1 MDRQTRKSIKS
12 DKFAEE
18 VSQTWEFLTEHSEET
33 KRYGLIA
40 LAVLVIGAGIYF
52 YHNHQVNA
60 RQEML
65 AKAMLADPALAP
77 SQTPPALT
85 DDQIQQRVKLYQP
98 IATQEHGTLEGSIA
112 QMMLASIQA
121 DKGTPEG
128 TAAAEKM
135 YQDVMDSAPSDYA
148 SVARVALAQAY
159 AGDGKLDEAKKLLQ
173 YAIDHPTSLV
183 SKESAT
189 LQMAMILEKPNP
201 TEAKKLLQPLVQ
213 STRGTI
219 SRAAVTE
226 MGQLQQ

>member
-18 VSQTWEFLTEHSEET
+18 VSQTWEFFTEHSQET

-40 LAVLVIGAGIYF
+40 LAVLIIGLGIYF
-52 YHNHQVNA
+52 YHGHQVSA

-85 DDQIQQRVKLYQP
+85 DEQIQQRQKLYQP
-98 IATQEHGTLEGSIA
+98 IAAEQHGTIEGSVA
-112 QMMLASIQA
+112 QMMLAAIQA

-128 TAAAEKM
+128 TAAAQKM
-135 YQDVMDSAPSDYA
+135 YQDVMDSAPTDYA
-148 SVARVALAQAY
+148 SVARIALAQSY
-159 AGDGKLDEAKKLLQ
+159 AGEGKLEQAKTLLQ
-173 YAIDHPTSLV
+173 YAIDHPTALV

-189 LQMAMILEKPNP
+189 LNMAQILEKSNP
-201 TEAKKLLQPLVQ
+201 AEAKKLLQPLVQ
-213 STRGTI
+213 SPHGAV

-226 MGQLQQ
+226 MGQFAQ